1 MVVVEFVVQLVLVV
15 NGGGGS
21 VVVVKGGGSGG
32 WEVRCGKV
40 VKAENSDGW
49 AVRPEIQVQGS
60 QGRFDN
66 TGRVSANH
74 QKAVPAAARRYP

>member
-1 MVVVEFVVQLVLVV
+1 M
-15 NGGGGS
+15 
-21 VVVVKGGGSGG
+21 
-32 WEVRCGKV
+32 RCGKV

-66 TGRVSANH
+66 TGRVSANQ
-74 QKAVPAAARRYP
+74 QKAAPIVSSRYP

>member
-1 MVVVEFVVQLVLVV
+1 MFGCGRICGSVGV
-15 NGGGGS
+15 GG

-66 TGRVSANH
+66 TGRVSANQ
-74 QKAVPAAARRYP
+74 QKAAPIVSSRYP